1 MGTMANFEVLDEK
14 RDMIKVRYKGIGTV
28 GYRYLG
34 DSETPVEDSRAVPDD
49 KDGGSAWAAQFRQAP
64 ADKSGVTQE
73 RNEKGQFSGGIDYD
87 PAKDTEEPDEF
98 PDEDEDDSITVLESP
113 ARRIIRETP
122 FVERVF
128 DPTENIST
136 TTSEIERQQ
145 RYNAIPY
152 EEYLKASDLVL
163 DRLENQTREVL
174 DENGEDTGIMWTVR
188 YAVIGESATIVDISH
203 DDLEY
208 DIQVED
214 ITITEDMD
222 KRKTEMAFV
231 EADSIELV
239 LNEIENP
246 DSLQNQFSSVL
257 EAIFNAVQEDSGTDI
272 LIFQSVVEGW
282 QYD

>member
-1 MGTMANFEVLDEK
+1 MANFEVLDEK

>member
-1 MGTMANFEVLDEK
+1 MPNFEVLNEK
-14 RDMIKVRYKGIGTV
+14 RDMIKVRYKGIDTI
-28 GYRYLG
+28 GYRYKG
-34 DSETPVEDSRAVPDD
+34 DENPIKDSESPPPD
-49 KDGGSAWAAQFRQAP
+49 KSGKAAWAAQFRQAP
-64 ADKSGVTQE
+64 ADKPGVSQE
-73 RNEKGQFSGGIDYD
+73 RDEKGQFSGGFDYD
-87 PAKDTEEPDEF
+87 PSKDLEESDEA
-98 PDEDEDDSITVLESP
+98 PDEDNSITVLESP
-113 ARRIIRETP
+113 ARRIVESTD
-122 FVERVF
+122 FVEKEF
-128 DPTENIST
+128 ASTENINT

-145 RYNAIPY
+145 RYGGIPY
-152 EEYLKASDLVL
+152 EEYLKASDLVI
-163 DRLENQTREVL
+163 DRLESQTREVL
-174 DENGEDTGIMWTVR
+174 DEYGEDTGIMWTVR

-203 DDLEY
+203 DNLEY